1 MENETP
7 EEMLKREISTLMQV
21 YGITANRVYQLLEE
35 MEEFRIKPDPN
46 YQDAFWTYPLAL
58 MPQPRKP
65 SSSSQYLITEPN
77 QKDKYFKL
85 EKNAI
90 AYLNSRLG
98 IMYFWEA
105 SGTGWKRR

>member
-1 MENETP
+1 
-7 EEMLKREISTLMQV
+7 
-21 YGITANRVYQLLEE
+21 
-35 MEEFRIKPDPN
+35 
-46 YQDAFWTYPLAL
+46 

-65 SSSSQYLITEPN
+65 SSSSQYLVTEPN